1 MAAPEN
7 TKMTHLHYIAKGISH
22 PSKALNSGVPVTS
35 MGQIASTNVCESTGR
50 YQEPG
55 TSVKECQLSI
65 KSSREIS
72 SLLNIAESAVGDIIP
87 KIWYSGLNAQ

>member
-1 MAAPEN
+1 MAVALITPLFQTGLFLINLILALSSSHTELLLNMAAPEN

-35 MGQIASTNVCESTGR
+35 MGQIASTNVCESTGC

-55 TSVKECQLSI
+55 TSV
-65 KSSREIS
+65 
-72 SLLNIAESAVGDIIP
+72 VP
-87 KIWYSGLNAQ
+87 

>member
-1 MAAPEN
+1 MHGCSPDYPIVSNWVVFNESDLGFEVQPQLLLNMAAPEN

-22 PSKALNSGVPVTS
+22 PSKAPNSGVPVTS

-55 TSVKECQLSI
+55 TSV
-65 KSSREIS
+65 
-72 SLLNIAESAVGDIIP
+72 VP
-87 KIWYSGLNAQ
+87 